1 MSDSQHLDPSQSQN
15 AGPELLDRDF
25 ERLVLLADG
34 ELGADPQERAKA
46 EAILERSAQARAV
59 FADLQGSKFAIGLW
73 ATGGEAP
80 AADVDLSMLRGRVM
94 SRLPAEV
101 RAPAAP
107 AVPASWLDGVLQGL
121 RGFGLGKAGFAL
133 GAVAVAALLVVWR
146 TDPAVP
152 PQAAVEPPAVA
163 SHLPVGEE
171 DQPAVIIEELEV
183 ESGSVAVTPGSG
195 ANQPTVIWHFQ
206 GQGEG

>member
-1 MSDSQHLDPSQSQN
+1 MSDQQLT
-15 AGPELLDRDF
+15 DRDF

-34 ELGADPQERAKA
+34 ELAADPAERAKA
-46 EAILERSAQARAV
+46 EAVLERSAQARAV
-59 FADLQGSKFAIGLW
+59 FGDLQGSKFAVGLW

-101 RAPAAP
+101 RLPATPP
-107 AVPASWLDGVLQGL
+107 APASWLDGVLQGL
-121 RGFGLGKAGFAL
+121 REIGFGKAGFAL
-133 GAVAVAALLVVWR
+133 AAVAVAALLVVWR

-152 PQAAVEPPAVA
+152 GPAAVEPPAVA
-163 SHLPVGEE
+163 SHLPVGDD